1 MRSAGLRRV
10 RSQGSEVRKQWLVT
24 GKLMILFIFFLLLT
38 LHSSLLTEVYATLT
52 DESTLNLKA
61 GDLQQQTGEAPGLI
75 SSFVKLFAGLAVVLG
90 VMLIAYRFAKER
102 LNKANA
108 FSGKGKLINVIA
120 TQYLAPKKAVMLI
133 EVAGER
139 LVVGVGE
146 EINLLVRIEDISEE
160 SRVGT
165 YGHTPGQEPVF
176 SDALKTASEKGNPL
190 GVIDSI
196 KEKLEM
202 LKGKRQ

>member
-10 RSQGSEVRKQWLVT
+10 RSQESEDRKQWSVA
-24 GKLMILFIFFLLLT
+24 GKLMVLFIFFLLLT
-38 LHSSLLTEVYATLT
+38 LHSSLPTEVHAALT
-52 DESTLNLKA
+52 DESTLNLKV
-61 GDLQQQTGEAPGLI
+61 GDVQQQTGEAPGLI

-90 VMLIAYRFAKER
+90 VMLIVYRFAKER
-102 LNKANA
+102 LNKSNA

-146 EINLLVRIEDISEE
+146 EINLLARIEDISEE
-160 SRVGT
+160 SRVGA

-176 SDALKTASEKGNPL
+176 SDTLKTASEKENPL

-202 LKGKRQ
+202 LKGKR

>member
-1 MRSAGLRRV
+1 MSRLINRIN
-10 RSQGSEVRKQWLVT
+10 EVMSNKWVLSSISFV
-24 GKLMILFIFFLLLT
+24 ILLLAT
-38 LHSSLLTEVYATLT
+38 CHWPLTTEVSAALT

-61 GDLQQQTGEAPGLI
+61 GDAQQQTGEAPGLI
-75 SSFVKLFAGLAVVLG
+75 ASFVKLFAGLAIVLG
-90 VMLIAYRFAKER
+90 VMLIVYRFAKER
-102 LNKANA
+102 LSKANA

-146 EINLLVRIEDISEE
+146 EINLLARIEDVDQEAGAGDQGTDFSE
-160 SRVGT
+160 
-165 YGHTPGQEPVF
+165 
-176 SDALKTASEKGNPL
+176 ALQAASARDGFP

-196 KEKLEM
+196 KEKLER
-202 LKGKRQ
+202 LKGKR